1 MGMGKYRSTLVEPK
15 KKVARSSNPNS
26 YTHSASHTAIEDG
39 PSVRPDMQF
48 SPECFTNE
56 SF

>member
-1 MGMGKYRSTLVEPK
+1 MGKSRTTLVEPK
-15 KKVARSSNPNS
+15 KKRDRATQPELLHS
-26 YTHSASHTAIEDG
+26 SASHIAIENG
-39 PSVRPDMQF
+39 LSVRADMQF

>member
-1 MGMGKYRSTLVEPK
+1 MGKYRTTLVEPK
-15 KKVARSSNPNS
+15 KKKPGQVIRTPALTAH
-26 YTHSASHTAIEDG
+26 YTAIEDG
-39 PSVRPDMQF
+39 LSVRPDTQF